1 MTLLHLM
8 TVLNCRCVLQ
18 KDELKP
24 VKEVAPASP
33 PQAMDISQSEAF
45 SKQLLPVNVQDID
58 QDDGDNPQL
67 VAEYVNDIYDY
78 MRQLEVR
85 LHILTLRHNFVR
97 VGLRLQDIST
107 VGLAGALITNLS
119 SFLVRWRLILLCR
132 IGRFIKYGQCPLM

>member
-1 MTLLHLM
+1 MHSWEIRPAIHIEWKNHIVAFDDPVTPDDR
-8 TVLNCRCVLQ
+8 VLNFQCFLQ

-24 VKEVAPASP
+24 VKEATPASP

-85 LHILTLRHNFVR
+85 PRVLT
-97 VGLRLQDIST
+97 
-107 VGLAGALITNLS
+107 
-119 SFLVRWRLILLCR
+119 
-132 IGRFIKYGQCPLM
+132 

>member
-1 MTLLHLM
+1 M
-8 TVLNCRCVLQ
+8 
-18 KDELKP
+18 
-24 VKEVAPASP
+24 KEAAPASP

-85 LHILTLRHNFVR
+85 TQVITLHLYGVDFSPNMEGFWI
-97 VGLRLQDIST
+97 
-107 VGLAGALITNLS
+107 AS
-119 SFLVRWRLILLCR
+119 SGMICR
-132 IGRFIKYGQCPLM
+132 RSD

>member
-45 SKQLLPVNVQDID
+45 SKHLLPVNVQDID

-78 MRQLEVR
+78 MRQLEVDSTSVHYVITLFALASVFRTYSWICRR
-85 LHILTLRHNFVR
+85 LDYKSIVICGPLEANFIVSNR
-97 VGLRLQDIST
+97 KVH
-107 VGLAGALITNLS
+107 
-119 SFLVRWRLILLCR
+119 
-132 IGRFIKYGQCPLM
+132 